1 MKDEKYGAGEILLA
15 IQQEIVA
22 TKSKVNTFGKFN
34 YRSCE
39 DILVALKPILAKH
52 NATIYL
58 TDSVH
63 TCGDNMPYVNA
74 KAVFMIIGQDDMKL
88 TAQAQA
94 GIGPVGGMS
103 ISQQFGSA
111 SSYARKYALA
121 GLLLLDDNKDDDT
134 RSNIDI
140 KETAKAII
148 DDGGI

>member
-1 MKDEKYGAGEILLA
+1 MKDEKYGAGSVLLA

-22 TKSKVNTFGKFN
+22 TKSKHNSYGKFN

-39 DILVALKPILAKH
+39 DILVALKPLLAKH

-58 TDSVH
+58 TDETRSV
-63 TCGDNMPYVNA
+63 GDYTFVQA
-74 KAVFMIIGQDDMKL
+74 RAVFMVLGHDDMKL

-134 RSNIDI
+134 RSNSSIE
-140 KETAKAII
+140 ETAKAII